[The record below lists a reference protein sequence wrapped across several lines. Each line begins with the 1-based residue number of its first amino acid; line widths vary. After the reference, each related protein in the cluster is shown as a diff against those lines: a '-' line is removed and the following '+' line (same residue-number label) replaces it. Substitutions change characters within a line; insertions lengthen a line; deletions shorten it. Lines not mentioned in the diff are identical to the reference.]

1 MIEAIITITPPSID
15 YALFL
20 LESIKKTI
28 SDASNIKFLLVYNED
43 VNQIDKIIEQNKEF
57 KFKKIK
63 TERTL
68 REHAGHNHA
77 HNLNAGVKELKAEYG
92 MVIDADCALL
102 QKNWDTKLISLL
114 NADNVIVG
122 TEYDGKKYKNFP
134 NVVFCMFITKIIQ
147 ELKIDFVQVD
157 QRTITDERKKER
169 TKERKE
175 GMKE

>member
-1 MIEAIITITPPSID
+1 
-15 YALFL
+15 
-20 LESIKKTI
+20 
-28 SDASNIKFLLVYNED
+28 
-43 VNQIDKIIEQNKEF
+43 
-57 KFKKIK
+57 
-63 TERTL
+63 
-68 REHAGHNHA
+68 
-77 HNLNAGVKELKAEYG
+77 